1 MTFAFY
7 KKLKTYG
14 MHDYRKDLLAGLTV
28 AVMVI
33 PQGMA
38 YALLAGLPPIYGL
51 YAALVPM
58 LIYPFFGSSLHL
70 SVGPVALVSI
80 LVLSGLSTIAEPMSE
95 EYIQLAIL
103 TSLVAGAIQVIL
115 SVVRMGFLVNFL
127 SQPVISGFTSAAA
140 FIIALSQL
148 KHLLGIPMERT
159 SNVVTILE
167 ELFYRIQEIN
177 PYTLLIGLVALLLIL
192 WIRKIKE
199 SIPAALFAVF
209 LGIGV
214 VYFFQLQDYGVAI
227 VEDVPEGLPHFSFPS
242 ITLSNVL
249 KVFPLAFV
257 ICLISFIESLAIAKT
272 LSAKNNNY
280 PISANQELLGLGIAK
295 VIGGFF
301 QAFPNTGSFTRS
313 AINEQAGAKT
323 GISSLW
329 TAFFVG
335 LTLVFFTGLFY
346 YLPQTVLASIIIASV
361 IGLVDYKEA
370 IFLYGKDKK
379 DFSVM
384 ILTFLVTL
392 FIGIQEGVLAG
403 VILSLIFIL
412 YKTSRPH
419 FAELGK
425 LPDSSIYKNVTRFDE
440 AETTDSYLIV
450 RYDADIFFANAEHFY
465 ETVLSEARN
474 KKDLR
479 CVILDASAIGSI
491 DSTGVKQLKLLREA
505 LEKANIEFLITGLK
519 GPMRDIFTKYELYD
533 LFPKNK
539 QFLNI
544 DVAVS
549 SLENKKAQSLPNP
562 DKLKAKGKNIEP

>member
-1 MTFAFY
+1 MTFSFY
-7 KKLKTYG
+7 RSLKTYG
-14 MHDYRKDLLAGLTV
+14 VHDFRRDLLAGLTV

-70 SVGPVALVSI
+70 SVGPTALVSI
-80 LVLSGLSTIAEPMSE
+80 LVLSGLSNLAEPMSE

-103 TSLVAGAIQVIL
+103 VSLVAGAIQLTL
-115 SVVRMGFLVNFL
+115 SLVRMGFLVNFL

-148 KHLLGIPMERT
+148 KHFLGIPIERT
-159 SNVVTILE
+159 SNVLTIVEGLIG
-167 ELFYRIQEIN
+167 RIQEVN
-177 PYTLLIGLVALLLIL
+177 PYTIMIGFIALVVILIV
-192 WIRKIKE
+192 RKIKK
-199 SIPAALFAVF
+199 SIPAALIAVM
-209 LGIGV
+209 LGISI
-214 VYFFQLQDYGVAI
+214 VYFFHLNNYGVEI
-227 VEDVPEGLPHFSFPS
+227 VEDIPAGLPRFSFPD
-242 ITLSNVL
+242 ITFANIVKVL
-249 KVFPLAFV
+249 PLAFV

-280 PISANQELLGLGIAK
+280 PISANQELFGLGIAK
-295 VIGGFF
+295 MMGSFF

-313 AINEQAGAKT
+313 AINEQAGAKS
-323 GISSLW
+323 GVSSLW

-335 LTLVFFTGLFY
+335 LTLLFFTGLFY
-346 YLPQTVLASIIIASV
+346 YLPQAVLASIVIAAV

-370 IFLYGKDKK
+370 IYLFKKDKK

-392 FIGIQEGVLAG
+392 LLGIQEGVFAG

-412 YKTSRPH
+412 YKASRPE
-419 FAELGK
+419 FAELGN
-425 LPDSSIYKNVTRFDE
+425 LPDSAIYKNIKRFDE
-440 AETTDSYLIV
+440 ARATDTYLIV

-465 ETVLSEARN
+465 ENVLSEARK
-474 KKDLR
+474 KKDLK
-479 CVILDASAIGSI
+479 CVILDASSIGNI

-505 LEKANIEFLITGLK
+505 LAKANIEFLITGLK
-519 GPMRDIFTKYELYD
+519 GPMRDTFNKYELYD
-533 LFPKNK
+533 LFPKDK

-562 DKLKAKGKNIEP
+562 DRLKSKDKNIEP